1 MAIESV
7 KNLLGAA
14 QKANTSIIAFDAL
27 DYDTIFSC
35 IKGAE
40 AARRPVILMLYPAMN
55 KIMSFRSFTEVV
67 RALAQEASVPV
78 ALHLDHCSDF
88 NTILAAIHAGFTSV
102 MADGSAL
109 SFDENVNLQ
118 NLL

>member
-40 AARRPVILMLYPAMN
+40 AARRQIG
-55 KIMSFRSFTEVV
+55 
-67 RALAQEASVPV
+67 RAHV
-78 ALHLDHCSDF
+78 
-88 NTILAAIHAGFTSV
+88 
-102 MADGSAL
+102 
-109 SFDENVNLQ
+109 
-118 NLL
+118 

>member
-67 RALAQEASVPV
+67 AFGPLQRLQDDSCCHPCR
-78 ALHLDHCSDF
+78 LHLRNGRWLRS
-88 NTILAAIHAGFTSV
+88 LV
-102 MADGSAL
+102 
-109 SFDENVNLQ
+109 
-118 NLL
+118 